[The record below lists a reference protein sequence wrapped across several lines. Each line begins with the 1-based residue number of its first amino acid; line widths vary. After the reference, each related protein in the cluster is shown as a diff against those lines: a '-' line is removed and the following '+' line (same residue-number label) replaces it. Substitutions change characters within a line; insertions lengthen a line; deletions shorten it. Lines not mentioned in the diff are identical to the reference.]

1 MTTKHS
7 HTDGGSTV
15 GILEGRV
22 ALVTGGSRGLGKAM
36 VEAFACRGADVV
48 IASRKLAN
56 CVTLAAEVEE
66 RFGRVALPVG
76 ADVADWDDCDRL
88 VDAAYAK
95 FGRVDVLVN
104 NAGMSPLYPSL
115 VEVGEGLWYKVF
127 GVNVKG
133 PFRLTALIG
142 TRMAA
147 GEGGSIIN
155 ISSLAATRPTA
166 DLLPYAA
173 AKAGLNTL
181 TTGFA
186 HALGP
191 KVRVNTIQCGAFRT
205 DIANSWTPEFSAAL
219 SAQSALARTGEPDE
233 IVGAAVYF
241 ATDAS
246 SFTTGATLCVDGG
259 AS

>member
-1 MTTKHS
+1 MGT
-7 HTDGGSTV
+7 
-15 GILEGRV
+15 LEGRV

-56 CVTLAAEVEE
+56 CESLAAEVEDK
-66 RFGRVALPVG
+66 FGCTALPVG
-76 ADVADWDDCDRL
+76 ADVADWADCDRL

-115 VEVGEGLWYKVF
+115 VDVGEGLWDKVF
-127 GVNVKG
+127 GVNLKG

-142 TRMAA
+142 ARMAA
-147 GEGGSIIN
+147 GGGGSIIN
-155 ISSLAATRPTA
+155 ISSLAAARPEA

-173 AKAGLNTL
+173 AKAGLNAL
-181 TTGFA
+181 TEGFA

-191 KVRVNTIQCGAFRT
+191 NVRVNTIQCGAFRT
-205 DIANSWTPEFSAAL
+205 DVANSWTPEFSAAL
-219 SAQSALARTGEPDE
+219 SAQSALARTGIPEE

-241 ATDAS
+241 ATEAS
-246 SFTTGATLCVDGG
+246 SFTTGATLRVDGG
-259 AS
+259 VR